1 MFSVNLVVG
10 GFQDFVL
17 LSFSVGRGRVGGL
30 ERITT
35 GFVLGDG
42 LEMTNAWLPFV
53 TLLFQTSGGD
63 LVADSPLWLYWC
75 KTLFTSSCV
84 RKSAVYQSWDVIK
97 DKVYLHACS
106 CLLCHNFHT
115 VLGIVWEFLCNSF
128 FPVTIIFICK
138 HFANRTTCSRNCL
151 CFGRYW
157 LNIPSRY
164 WKGSIYLVA
173 QEHLQKCR
181 LFTYLYTI
189 LVNNTAW

>member
-17 LSFSVGRGRVGGL
+17 LSFSVGGGRVGGL

-63 LVADSPLWLYWC
+63 LEADSPLWLYWC

-97 DKVYLHACS
+97 EKVYLHACS

-138 HFANRTTCSRNCL
+138 HFANRTTCSRNCFSVL
-151 CFGRYW
+151 EGTDWTSLHGTGREVYISLHKNACRNADYSPTCIQYW
-157 LNIPSRY
+157 
-164 WKGSIYLVA
+164 
-173 QEHLQKCR
+173 
-181 LFTYLYTI
+181 
-189 LVNNTAW
+189 